1 MKKRRS
7 GRSSLLKEDPMIFR
21 TQNPINPA
29 TEQVAAASYSG
40 CGPQVKALRPVC
52 RLAEQYCSNWCHSD
66 VCEGVDIDP
75 KSGRHFRW
83 RAAGGFCLLAL
94 GGRCPYFES
103 AVLPMEKRK
112 DWPTPLQG
120 EAFRKAARLYHLAF
134 PETTI
139 VEPETRKCP
148 DCGKHRIA
156 ARKRC
161 CELCRIRRRRAT
173 KTLEQQ
179 RRRQKGRVSEG
190 QLRKSD
196 PLPEPFRKAQ
206 NRKPLQ

>member
-1 MKKRRS
+1 VRLNQSRS
-7 GRSSLLKEDPMIFR
+7 GAAKRWLR
-21 TQNPINPA
+21 TSTTQREKAPPA
-29 TEQVAAASYSG
+29 RAAAPASEYEHRL
-40 CGPQVKALRPVC
+40 KRLRPVY
-52 RLAEQYCSNWCHSD
+52 RLAEQRCANWCIGGI
-66 VCEGVDIDP
+66 CEGADIDP

-83 RAAGGFCLLAL
+83 RAAGWFCLLAL

-112 DWPTPLQG
+112 EWPNPLQG
-120 EAFRKAARLYHLAF
+120 DAFRKAARLYRLAF
-134 PETTI
+134 PETVI
-139 VEPETRKCP
+139 VEPETRQCP
-148 DCGKHRIA
+148 NCGKHRIE

-173 KTLEQQ
+173 KTSEQQ
-179 RRRQKGRVSEG
+179 RRRQEGWVSEG

-196 PLPEPFRKAQ
+196 PLPEPIRKAR